1 MNTNII
7 EGNPTKTFF
16 IDMITRDISIKD
28 AIIDL
33 LDNSIDGANNIN
45 PLSYAGLYIDINIT
59 KEHFIVKDNCGGFSL
74 DTAKKYAF
82 RFGRPEDA
90 KQTLGSVGRF
100 GIGMKRALFKMG
112 KNFSVESKTI
122 NDHFSVNVNV
132 DEWKVQKSQLSENS
146 IVDDWSFSYELIE
159 EGNINENGTY
169 ISVTN
174 LLPDVASLF
183 DDEDFIMGL
192 KSEIERLLNLSLEK
206 GIKITINNEELSR
219 KDLNI
224 IYDDICKPY
233 VFLGVKDDV
242 NFKVIAGL
250 GEVGF
255 PSQSGWYIYCNDRL
269 VVEAD
274 KSEITGWGT
283 MSIPQW
289 HINYVMFKGIV
300 FINSKET
307 FNLPLT
313 TTKKGIDATSEIY
326 KVILSR
332 MREGML
338 SVFPF
343 LKQIATS
350 VESPNDYRRLL
361 FEQSSKVSV
370 VNLKADINTPQLT
383 FVSPS
388 IDREIIAV
396 RDNLVRIS
404 YQMDKDRALLAK
416 QHSGTRSYKELGEIT
431 FEYYMKMEDIND
443 HE

>member
-45 PLSYAGLYIDINIT
+45 PLSYEGLYINIDIS

-206 GIKITINNEELSR
+206 GAALSTNVSAYIVETLSDEVR
-219 KDLNI
+219 NNI
-224 IYDDICKPY
+224 IINLK
-233 VFLGVKDDV
+233 DV
-242 NFKVIAGL
+242 NTAKP
-250 GEVGF
+250 GEY
-255 PSQSGWYIYCNDRL
+255 QY
-269 VVEAD
+269 
-274 KSEITGWGT
+274 T
-283 MSIPQW
+283 
-289 HINYVMFKGIV
+289 VMYKGIMKTGIV
-300 FINSKET
+300 QIVDETPPDLTVISKVTIREGQEYAPET
-307 FNLPLT
+307 F
-313 TTKKGIDATSEIY
+313 
-326 KVILSR
+326 
-332 MREGML
+332 
-338 SVFPF
+338 
-343 LKQIATS
+343 
-350 VESPNDYRRLL
+350 L
-361 FEQSSKVSV
+361 FE
-370 VNLKADINTPQLT
+370 
-383 FVSPS
+383 
-388 IDREIIAV
+388 
-396 RDNLVRIS
+396 
-404 YQMDKDRALLAK
+404 
-416 QHSGTRSYKELGEIT
+416 
-431 FEYYMKMEDIND
+431 
-443 HE
+443 

>member
-45 PLSYAGLYIDINIT
+45 AMSYEGLYIDIHISG
-59 KEHFIVKDNCGGFSL
+59 EQFSVLDNCGGFGL
-74 DTAKKYAF
+74 DIARKYAF
-82 RFGRPEDA
+82 RFGRPEGVKDVS
-90 KQTLGSVGRF
+90 GSVGRF

-112 KNFSVESKTI
+112 KNFSIESKTEK
-122 NDHFSVNVNV
+122 DHFCVNV
-132 DEWKVQKSQLSENS
+132 DVDKWKAQKNTTSDGLV
-146 IVDDWSFSYELIE
+146 VDDWSFNYDLVSTGE
-159 EGNINENGTY
+159 INENGTY
-169 ISVTN
+169 ILVTN

-183 DDEDFIMGL
+183 GDEDFISGL
-192 KSEIERLLNLSLEK
+192 KNEIERLLNLSLEK
-206 GIKITINNEELSR
+206 GIKISINDESLHR
-219 KDLNI
+219 KDINI
-224 IYDDICKPY
+224 IYDDVCKPY
-233 VFLGVKDDV
+233 VFIGEKDNV

-250 GEVGF
+250 GEVGY
-255 PSQSGWYIYCNDRL
+255 PALSGWYIYCNDRL
-269 VVEAD
+269 VLEAD
-274 KSEITGWGT
+274 KTEITGWGT

-300 FINSKET
+300 FINSAET

-326 KVILSR
+326 KVILSK

-343 LKQIATS
+343 LKQIAS
-350 VESPNDYRRLL
+350 MVESPNDYRRLL
-361 FEQSSKVSV
+361 YDQSVKVSV
-370 VNLKADINTPQLT
+370 VDLKTRVATSYSSFL
-383 FVSPS
+383 SPS
-388 IDREIIAV
+388 IDSEEIAV

-404 YQMDKDRALLAK
+404 YQKNKD
-416 QHSGTRSYKELGEIT
+416 I
-431 FEYYMKMEDIND
+431 
-443 HE
+443 

>member
-1 MNTNII
+1 
-7 EGNPTKTFF
+7 
-16 IDMITRDISIKD
+16 
-28 AIIDL
+28 
-33 LDNSIDGANNIN
+33 
-45 PLSYAGLYIDINIT
+45 
-59 KEHFIVKDNCGGFSL
+59 
-74 DTAKKYAF
+74 
-82 RFGRPEDA
+82 
-90 KQTLGSVGRF
+90 
-100 GIGMKRALFKMG
+100 
-112 KNFSVESKTI
+112 
-122 NDHFSVNVNV
+122 
-132 DEWKVQKSQLSENS
+132 
-146 IVDDWSFSYELIE
+146 
-159 EGNINENGTY
+159 
-169 ISVTN
+169 
-174 LLPDVASLF
+174 
-183 DDEDFIMGL
+183 
-192 KSEIERLLNLSLEK
+192 
-206 GIKITINNEELSR
+206 
-219 KDLNI
+219 
-224 IYDDICKPY
+224 
-233 VFLGVKDDV
+233 
-242 NFKVIAGL
+242 
-250 GEVGF
+250 
-255 PSQSGWYIYCNDRL
+255 
-269 VVEAD
+269 
-274 KSEITGWGT
+274 
-283 MSIPQW
+283 
-289 HINYVMFKGIV
+289 MFKGIV

>member
-1 MNTNII
+1 MNTNLI

-45 PLSYAGLYIDINIT
+45 PLSYEGLYIDINIS
-59 KEHFIVKDNCGGFSL
+59 KEHFIVKDNCGGFGL

-122 NDHFSVNVNV
+122 NDHFVVNVNV
-132 DEWKVQKSQLSENS
+132 DEWKVQKSHLSESS

-206 GIKITINNEELSR
+206 GIKIIINNEELSR

-224 IYDDICKPY
+224 IYDDMCKPY
-233 VFLGVKDDV
+233 VFIGVKDDV
-242 NFKVIAGL
+242 NFKVVAGL

-370 VNLKADINTPQLT
+370 VNLKANINTPQLT

-416 QHSGTRSYKELGEIT
+416 QHSGSRSYKELGETT
-431 FEYYMKMEDIND
+431 FEYYMKMEDISD